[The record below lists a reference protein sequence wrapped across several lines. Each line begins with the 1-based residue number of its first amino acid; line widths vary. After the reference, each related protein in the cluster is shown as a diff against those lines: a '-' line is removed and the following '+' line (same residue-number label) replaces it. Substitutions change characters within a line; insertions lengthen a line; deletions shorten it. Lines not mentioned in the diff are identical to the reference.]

1 MNGASETN
9 RSASAIASESGCEYT
24 AMKLERVLARVN
36 ISTAVVHIWTTS
48 YPSPVSAP
56 ESAARASPP
65 TERVVRI
72 LDFLAGH
79 PAQRFGLSDLARRL
93 GLSKPTC
100 LGIVTSLT
108 DAGYLVR
115 DAGDKTYRLGPSL
128 ITLGHKAQESMRV
141 SPAARDALRRL
152 SGRFAVTAALSG
164 VVDDRI
170 TLLDLVAPT
179 GARPGVEVGQ
189 SYPFAPP
196 VGLMFVLWDDE
207 AERDWLAKEPTI
219 AFRTDTDR
227 LNRVIAACRADGYL
241 VERLTPGGRRL
252 YSLMAGMSS
261 NLPDEL
267 RALLGELVSDI
278 GERVYLRD
286 ENVRTRARHDISV
299 ISAPVYDHYQRQVM
313 VASMHIGK
321 SLTDN
326 EITERARAVVA
337 TADAVTKQ
345 LGGVKAVRR

>member
-1 MNGASETN
+1 MTN
-9 RSASAIASESGCEYT
+9 
-24 AMKLERVLARVN
+24 
-36 ISTAVVHIWTTS
+36 
-48 YPSPVSAP
+48 P
-56 ESAARASPP
+56 ESSGRASPP

-79 PAQRFGLSDLARRL
+79 PDQRFGVSELARRVR
-93 GLSKPTC
+93 LSKPTC
-100 LGIVTSLT
+100 LGIVTTLS

-115 DAGDKTYRLGPSL
+115 DMSDKTYRLGPSL
-128 ITLGHKAQESMRV
+128 ITLGHRAQESLRV
-141 SPAARDALRRL
+141 SPAAREELRRL
-152 SGRFAVTAALSG
+152 SARFFVTAALSA

-170 TLLDLVAPT
+170 TLLDLVSP
-179 GARPGVEVGQ
+179 PGVKAGVDVGQ

-207 AERDWLAKEPTI
+207 AQRDWLAKEPTLPL
-219 AFRTDTDR
+219 RTDTDR
-227 LNRVIAACRADGYL
+227 LNRVIAKCRADGYL

-252 YSLMAGMSS
+252 YSLMAGMSTQ
-261 NLPDEL
+261 LPDEL

-286 ENVRTRARHDISV
+286 QNASGRKRHDISV

-321 SLTDN
+321 ALTDN
-326 EITERARAVVA
+326 EITERAHALMA
-337 TADAVTKQ
+337 TADAVTLQ
-345 LGGVKAVRR
+345 LGGMKPRDGA

>member
-1 MNGASETN
+1 MDRPRD
-9 RSASAIASESGCEYT
+9 RS
-24 AMKLERVLARVN
+24 RD
-36 ISTAVVHIWTTS
+36 VHQGRDS
-48 YPSPVSAP
+48 RGDHDPGVDF
-56 ESAARASPP
+56 ARATSRSSPP
-65 TERVVRI
+65 TQRVVHI
-72 LDFLAGH
+72 LDFLAGR
-79 PAQRFGLSDLARRL
+79 PQERFGVSELARRL
-93 GLSKPTC
+93 DLSKPTC
-100 LGIVTSLT
+100 LGIVSSLT

-115 DAGDKTYRLGPSL
+115 DPADKTYRLGPSL

-141 SPAARDALRRL
+141 SPAAREELRRL
-152 SGRFAVTAALSG
+152 SGRFGATAALSA

-170 TLLDLVAPT
+170 TLLDLVAPA
-179 GARPGVEVGQ
+179 GAQPGVEVGQ

-219 AFRTDTDR
+219 PLRTNTDR
-227 LNRVIAACRADGYL
+227 LTRVITECRTDGYL

-261 NLPDEL
+261 TLPGEL

-278 GERVYLRD
+278 GERVYLRS
-286 ENVRTRARHDISV
+286 EQAGRSRHDISV
-299 ISAPVYDHYQRQVM
+299 ISAPVYDHYIRQVM

-321 SLTDN
+321 ALTDS

-337 TADAVTKQ
+337 TADAVTAQ
-345 LGGVKAVRR
+345 LGGVKPNTHR